1 MKRNSILKIAVLLLV
16 LNFSCKNDPLDDCFK
31 STGKIHTEDRTVTAN
46 FNVIT
51 VYDNVTLYY
60 TQDSIYSISVEA
72 GNNLLSEI
80 TTEVQDTILL
90 LHNNNKCNWV
100 RKFGIPVNVYVHA
113 PNVIKLI
120 GRNTGQIISTN
131 TITANVFDFEGWESN
146 HFDLT
151 VNCHELD
158 CSLNLDACDAIV
170 KGHADNCFLWTAGNG
185 FFHNDS
191 LTTNFTSLTAK
202 GTGDT
207 YINVQNILIATILDE
222 GNVYYMGNPTITLN
236 KTGTGQLIKQ

>member
-1 MKRNSILKIAVLLLV
+1 MKRNIILKFFTILLI
-16 LNFSCKNDPLDDCFK
+16 LNISCKHDPVDDCFK

-46 FNVIT
+46 FTVIT
-51 VYDNVTLYY
+51 VYDNVNLIF
-60 TQDSIYSISVEA
+60 TQDPVYSISVEA

-100 RKFGIPVNVYVHA
+100 RKFGVPVNVYVHA

-131 TITANVFDFEGWESN
+131 TINADVFDFEGWESN

-151 VNCHELD
+151 VNCNELD

-170 KGHADNCFLWTAGNG
+170 RGHAISCFLWTAGNG
-185 FFHNDS
+185 FFYGDS
-191 LTTNFTSLTAK
+191 LTTNFTSLTSK

-207 YINVQNILIATILDE
+207 YVNVQGVLWANIYDI
-222 GNVYYMGNPTITLN
+222 GSVYYMGNPSITSN
-236 KTGTGQLIKQ
+236 ITGSGQLIKN

>member
-1 MKRNSILKIAVLLLV
+1 MKRNNILKIFTLFLV

-31 STGKIHTEDRTVTAN
+31 STGKITTEDRTVTGG
-46 FNVIT
+46 FSVIT
-51 VYDNVTLYY
+51 VYDNVSLIF

-80 TTEVQDTILL
+80 TTEVNDTILI

-113 PNVIKLI
+113 PRVIKLI
-120 GRNTGQIISTN
+120 GRNTGSITSTN
-131 TITANVFDFEGWESN
+131 TITADVFDFEGWESN

-151 VNCHELD
+151 ISCHELD
-158 CSLNLDACDAIV
+158 CSLNLDACDAVV

-185 FFHNDS
+185 FFHNEN
-191 LTTNFTSLTAK
+191 LTTNFTSLTTK
-202 GTGDT
+202 STGDT
-207 YINVQNILIATILDE
+207 YINVQNVLWANILDI
-222 GNVYYMGNPTITLN
+222 GNVYYTGNPTITSTI
-236 KTGTGQLIKQ
+236 TGSGQLIKN